1 MLSYERTAEEIQD
14 AQTDIAIVPI
24 GSLEQHSRHLPVHTD
39 NIIAE
44 AYAKALGHRLPAYV
58 LPVLPVSTCR
68 EHMGRK
74 GSVWMRPETC
84 YQMIQ
89 DICLSLKEQGFRKVV
104 ILKTHGGIFILPPAV
119 RQLNALYNPGLL
131 VCLVETD
138 VAAGAMKA
146 AGVSQS
152 PELHA
157 GEGETSLILHLR
169 PELVHMERAVDCLPD
184 VPREYLNYAS
194 IFRFS
199 PHGVWG
205 YPKLA
210 SAETGA
216 KMVELFAAAAEAYVR
231 EVFDLMA
238 DKGTFGYSAF

>member
-1 MLSYERTAEEIQD
+1 MLTYERTAEEIQ
-14 AQTDIAIVPI
+14 AAEADIAIVPI
-24 GSLEQHSRHLPVHTD
+24 GSLEQHSRHLPVNTD

-44 AYAKALGHRLPAYV
+44 AYAKALGRRLPTYV
-58 LPVLPVSTCR
+58 LPVLPISTCR

-119 RQLNALYNPGLL
+119 RQLNALYNPDLL
-131 VCLVETD
+131 VCLVDYE
-138 VAAGAMKA
+138 VSSGAMKA

-157 GEGETSLILHLR
+157 GEGETSLLLHLR
-169 PELVHMERAVDCLPD
+169 PDLVHMDRAVDCLPD

-205 YPKLA
+205 TPSRA
-210 SAETGA
+210 TAETGA
-216 KMVELFAAAAEAYVR
+216 RMVELFAAAAEAYVR
-231 EVFDLMA
+231 EVFALMEN
-238 DKGTFGYSAF
+238 KGTFGYSAF